1 MPPCCFCWSYHAVFD
16 TADQIILLR
25 CLEAEVG
32 IRIIAELVQIILVDQ
47 TQTVAV
53 GDHLSV
59 KDLSCRVSHCIILFH
74 MFSDIFV
81 KPSG

>member
-59 KDLSCRVSHCIILFH
+59 KDLSCSLTLHNSIPHVF
-74 MFSDIFV
+74 
-81 KPSG
+81 